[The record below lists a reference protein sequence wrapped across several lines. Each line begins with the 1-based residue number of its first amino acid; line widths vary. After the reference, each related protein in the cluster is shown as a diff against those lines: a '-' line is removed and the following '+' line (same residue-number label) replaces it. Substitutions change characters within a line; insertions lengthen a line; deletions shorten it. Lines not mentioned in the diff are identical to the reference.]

1 MAARRPESEKRP
13 PCQDFAL
20 GGLSRRKGA
29 GCPPTNFVRF
39 KSARPFSPE
48 RIARGFDAVQKA
60 ALPAPGEGVSDDR
73 MPRVVKRYS
82 NRKLYDT
89 NTSRYVALDDI
100 AAMVRRGEEVEV
112 TDNETGADLTA
123 VTLAQIILED
133 ERRRTGVL
141 SLNLLRDLVR
151 SGGTTIADVTARGL
165 ETLGEI
171 REAAGRRVAEIVNES
186 PVGPALDEVFTG
198 SRRRIDDLQRRID
211 TGIKTSLDTLRNH
224 PSIGPEL
231 ERVEG
236 GLRDIEARLKNLVS
250 TVSDAA
256 KDAGKGDDDSVRR
269 G

>member
-1 MAARRPESEKRP
+1 
-13 PCQDFAL
+13 
-20 GGLSRRKGA
+20 
-29 GCPPTNFVRF
+29 
-39 KSARPFSPE
+39 
-48 RIARGFDAVQKA
+48 
-60 ALPAPGEGVSDDR
+60 

-133 ERRRTGVL
+133 ERRRAGVL
-141 SLNLLRDLVR
+141 SLALLRDLVR

-171 REAAGRRVAEIVNES
+171 RDAAGRRVAEIVHES
-186 PVGPALDEVFTG
+186 PVGPAIDEVLTG
-198 SRRRIDDLQRRID
+198 SRRRIDDLQQRID
-211 TGIKTSLDTLRNH
+211 TGIKTSLDALRNH
-224 PSIGPEL
+224 PAIGPEL

-236 GLRDIEARLKNLVS
+236 GLRDIEARLKTLVTS
-250 TVSDAA
+250 ASE
-256 KDAGKGDDDSVRR
+256 GKAPGKDDDSARR